1 MRVAAG
7 VYTAESL
14 RSWTSSGTQYQ
25 HTRNQA
31 ACSAALR
38 DNAGVRSDSSRPDV
52 TPKTRRRVSQQQ
64 SRGAVPRYRIARQA
78 AVHTPQARDTDRGD
92 PFGRSVQSAAGIA
105 IAVVLEALNGSRHE
119 PLPRRHARRMLGRWA
134 TPGR

>member
-7 VYTAESL
+7 VYTAESW

-31 ACSAALR
+31 ARSAALR

-52 TPKTRRRVSQQQ
+52 TPKPRRRVCQQQ
-64 SRGAVPRYRIARQA
+64 SRGAVLHYRIARER
-78 AVHTPQARDTDRGD
+78 AVIR
-92 PFGRSVQSAAGIA
+92 
-105 IAVVLEALNGSRHE
+105 
-119 PLPRRHARRMLGRWA
+119 
-134 TPGR
+134 